1 MDNDL
6 SRLKTSLKLF
16 DNRESCST
24 SLNRNF
30 DDMDTALALVDLEKL
45 RCHVINCLTAIH
57 LIEIKKKI
65 KEGVVFNDDYELVKS
80 KVFYASTLM
89 IF

>member
-6 SRLKTSLKLF
+6 SRLKASLQLF
-16 DNRESCST
+16 DNLECCSP

-30 DDMDTALALVDLEKL
+30 DDMNTALALVDLDKM
-45 RCHVINCLTAIH
+45 RCHVINCMTAIH
-57 LIEIKKKI
+57 LIEIEKKI
-65 KEGVVFNDDYELVKS
+65 KEGVVINDDYELVKS